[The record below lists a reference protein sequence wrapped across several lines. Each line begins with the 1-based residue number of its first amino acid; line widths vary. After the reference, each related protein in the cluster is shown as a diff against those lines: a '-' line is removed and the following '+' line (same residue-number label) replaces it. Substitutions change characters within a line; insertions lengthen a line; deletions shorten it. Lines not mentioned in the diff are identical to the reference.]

1 MSTLPDPAQLTLDGA
16 PDAPPASLRAGRA
29 VVAGKSSAAGRPSK
43 PVRRDPHTPTRRME
57 VVRWLRVVAPPDWSA
72 KVSGHSWC
80 RCGYDRTAIGRAA
93 VQQLVQDHTD
103 HRAHCPL
110 LDGGEG
116 SLAA

>member
-1 MSTLPDPAQLTLDGA
+1 MSVLPEPEQLALDGA
-16 PDAPPASLRAGRA
+16 PPAPPALPRAGRA
-29 VVAGKSSAAGRPSK
+29 VVVGKSSAAGRPSQ
-43 PVRRDPHTPTRRME
+43 PVRHDPQTSTGRTE
-57 VVRWLRVVAPPDWSA
+57 VVGWLRVVAPPDWSA
-72 KVSGHSWC
+72 KVSGQSWC

-93 VQQLVQDHTD
+93 VQQLVEAHTD

>member
-1 MSTLPDPAQLTLDGA
+1 MSALPDLEQLALDGA
-16 PDAPPASLRAGRA
+16 PDAPPASPHAGRA
-29 VVAGKSSAAGRPSK
+29 VVAQESSAAGRPSK
-43 PVRRDPHTPTRRME
+43 PVRRNPHTPTGRTE
-57 VVRWLRVVAPPDWSA
+57 VVGWLRIVAPPDWSA
-72 KVSGHSWC
+72 KVCGQSWC

-103 HRAHCPL
+103 HREHCPL